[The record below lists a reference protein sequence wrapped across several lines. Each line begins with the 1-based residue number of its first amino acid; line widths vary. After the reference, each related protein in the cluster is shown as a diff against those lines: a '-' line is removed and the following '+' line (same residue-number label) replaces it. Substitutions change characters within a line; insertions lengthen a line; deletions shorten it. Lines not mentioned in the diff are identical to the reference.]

1 MKLKGLEVP
10 EMLSVVYPKHLAARQ
25 DLEQAETVLS
35 ASNLRVQFSVEQIQD
50 LARLSVLLRRTLRLL
65 VECEPGV
72 ASLMLLDDADGLQQE
87 GQVEMLDNWS
97 LVKLLNILHMSE

>member
-1 MKLKGLEVP
+1 M
-10 EMLSVVYPKHLAARQ
+10 
-25 DLEQAETVLS
+25 
-35 ASNLRVQFSVEQIQD
+35 EQIQD

-65 VECEPGV
+65 VEREPGV